1 MNSNELGVVVLAVV
15 LGVIVVDMIW
25 SHATGRGVYNVKET
39 LANLA
44 ILVGAQLGKPLS
56 LAWQILV
63 LSAVSAFTPLSM
75 EQTPLT
81 FILALLATD
90 FAYYWAHRIQ
100 HEVKALWTLHVVHH
114 SSPWMNL
121 TTAFRINWL
130 SPFVGIAFYLP
141 VALLGVPPT
150 FIGLALTLN
159 LTYQFFTH
167 TEAIGTLGPLE
178 GILNT
183 PSAHRVHH
191 GSNSQYIDKNYGG
204 VLIIW
209 DRLFGTY
216 EPEVEKVR
224 YGITTGFV
232 GHNPLKVMFH
242 GFIDYATGKL

>member
-1 MNSNELGVVVLAVV
+1 MNSSELSTLMVPAVLTVIAVE
-15 LGVIVVDMIW
+15 MAW
-25 SHATGRGVYNVKET
+25 SYATGKGVYNRKET
-39 LANLA
+39 GANLA
-44 ILVGAQLGKPLS
+44 ILAGGQLIKPAS

-63 LSAVSAFTPLSM
+63 LGWVSGLSPFSM
-75 EQTPLT
+75 ESSVAT
-81 FILALLATD
+81 FLLALLATD
-90 FAYYWAHRIQ
+90 FAYYWAHRVQ
-100 HEVKALWTLHVVHH
+100 HEVKALWTIHLVHH

-130 SPFVGIAFYLP
+130 SPFIGVFFYLP
-141 VALLGVPPT
+141 VALMGVPPDA
-150 FIGLALTLN
+150 IGFALTLN

-204 VLIIW
+204 MLIIW

-216 EPEVEKVR
+216 EPEVETVR
-224 YGITTGFV
+224 YGVTTGFM
-232 GHNPLKVMFH
+232 GHNPVKLVFH
-242 GFIDYATGKL
+242 GLVDYANGRL